1 MRIENAFF
9 IGLPQSWTIGVF
21 LPGKF
26 TPEIPHPILDCN
38 ISVLTQEEKGLF
50 APPEDVDGF
59 RGWPANLQ
67 RRAVSESPQVAASL
81 GACSASGV
89 GGLTLLD
96 NLDGVG
102 TARPDSRRLWR
113 RHTVLQSTQA
123 PTTTLRQDESHE
135 RSETGRSDPE
145 G

>member
-1 MRIENAFF
+1 M
-9 IGLPQSWTIGVF
+9 

-38 ISVLTQEEKGLF
+38 ISVLTQKEKGLF
-50 APPEDVDGF
+50 APPENVDGF

-81 GACSASGV
+81 AACSARGV
-89 GGLTLLD
+89 GRLTLLD

-102 TARPDSRRLWR
+102 TARPDSRRLWP

-135 RSETGRSDPE
+135 RSETARSDPE

>member
-1 MRIENAFF
+1 M
-9 IGLPQSWTIGVF
+9 
-21 LPGKF
+21 LPGRF

-59 RGWPANLQ
+59 RGRPANLQ

-81 GACSASGV
+81 AACSASGV
-89 GGLTLLD
+89 GRLTLLD

-102 TARPDSRRLWR
+102 TARPDSRRLWP

-135 RSETGRSDPE
+135 RSETARSDPE